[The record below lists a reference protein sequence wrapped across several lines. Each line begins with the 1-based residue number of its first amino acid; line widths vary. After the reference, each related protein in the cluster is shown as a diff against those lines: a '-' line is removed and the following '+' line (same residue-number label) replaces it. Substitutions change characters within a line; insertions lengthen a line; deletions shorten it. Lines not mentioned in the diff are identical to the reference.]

1 MENIFGQRLKE
12 LRQSNGLTCE
22 EFGKKMGVSKVS
34 EWQWENS
41 INYPNQDT
49 IIRIAN
55 YFNVSID
62 YLLGVSDNPRPDVQL
77 DEFQVALY
85 NGTEE
90 LTDEQ
95 KEDLLQY
102 VDYLKSKKKK

>member
-1 MENIFGQRLKE
+1 MEFKYRIRDLRREKNITADE
-12 LRQSNGLTCE
+12 LGE
-22 EFGKKMGVSKVS
+22 IVGVSRFSVS
-34 EWQWENS
+34 NWETGRNQ
-41 INYPNQDT
+41 PNND
-49 IIRIAN
+49 ILIKLAE
-55 YFNVSID
+55 YFNVSVD
-62 YLLGVSDNPRPDVQL
+62 YLLGITDIPHTDVQL